1 MSKFYE
7 FKNKTDKNIDIYV
20 YGEIIGGSE
29 KWDESDVTFND
40 FRDNLE
46 RLTGKETINMY
57 INSVGGSVTTTQGII
72 AMLQRAKGKGV
83 TINATIDGIGASC
96 ASFLPL
102 VADNVYAYNSSL
114 LMVHHPYTL
123 CIGNVD
129 ELQKQIDLLNKI
141 ENSVMMP
148 LYLNKAKEGITKDKI
163 KDLVDKETWLNAK
176 EMSEIFNIE
185 ILEDD
190 KDLVA
195 CVKDK
200 SILNKYT
207 NVPKQLKNKLLED
220 KKTIVKTENV
230 KDKEEL
236 ELAKARLRLL
246 YL

>member
-72 AMLQRAKGKGV
+72 AMLQRAKEKGV

-148 LYLNKAKEGITKDKI
+148 LI
-163 KDLVDKETWLNAK
+163 
-176 EMSEIFNIE
+176 
-185 ILEDD
+185 
-190 KDLVA
+190 
-195 CVKDK
+195 
-200 SILNKYT
+200 
-207 NVPKQLKNKLLED
+207 
-220 KKTIVKTENV
+220 
-230 KDKEEL
+230 
-236 ELAKARLRLL
+236 
-246 YL
+246 